1 MSNSRDC
8 LTGHDPATGKELWRS
23 AYWNPERSTIWR
35 QVASPVAGAGVML
48 GCPPRGAVHAIKAR
62 NATGPA
68 DAEFAWEAEALS
80 SDVPTPLFYQGDF
93 FVLSDLRK
101 TLARIE
107 PATGRVKWSIKAPG
121 RAKYEASPTGADGR
135 VYLINAAGE
144 VSVVNA
150 ENGQVLRT
158 IPMGDDG
165 EDTVRSTIAVAQ
177 GQLFIRTSQ
186 RLYCVGR
193 K

>member
-1 MSNSRDC
+1 
-8 LTGHDPATGKELWRS
+8 
-23 AYWNPERSTIWR
+23 
-35 QVASPVAGAGVML
+35 VAGAGVIL

-62 NATGPA
+62 SATDPA

-80 SDVPTPLFYQGDF
+80 LDVPTPLFYQGDF

-101 TLARIE
+101 TLARVE
-107 PATGRVKWSIKAPG
+107 PATGNVKWSIKAPG

-144 VSVVNA
+144 VSVVDA
-150 ENGQVLRT
+150 ENGAVLRT
-158 IPMGDDG
+158 IPMG
-165 EDTVRSTIAVAQ
+165 EDEEDMVRSTVAVAQ